1 MEDNDKLELAE
12 RDFFNALDKY
22 YEEKYSFE
30 ESCYTCKYC
39 LDETACINPK
49 NNEHG
54 YGEILAEGKCG
65 QWEES

>member
-12 RDFFNALDKY
+12 RDFFNALDRY

-30 ESCYTCKYC
+30 ESCYTCKYYV
-39 LDETACINPK
+39 DETTCI
-49 NNEHG
+49 NEHG
-54 YGEILAEGKCG
+54 YGEILAEGKCE